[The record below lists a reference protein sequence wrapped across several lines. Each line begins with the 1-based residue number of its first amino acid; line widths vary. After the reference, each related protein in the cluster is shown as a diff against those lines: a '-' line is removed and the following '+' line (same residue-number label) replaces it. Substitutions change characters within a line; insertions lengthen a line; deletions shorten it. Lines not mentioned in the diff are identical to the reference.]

1 MGNVFAYTRVST
13 VKQGEKGVSLQEQ
26 KDAILR
32 YAHQHGLEIVRW
44 FEERESAAK
53 TGRPAFMQM
62 LQLLRIKVA
71 SGVIIHKIDRSARN
85 LEDWADVSKLADA
98 GVAIHFAN
106 ESVDLGTVS
115 GRLSADIQAVVAS
128 HYSRN
133 LREEAK
139 KGIYGRL
146 KQGFYPFRA
155 PIGYTDQGAAKLK
168 LPDPVMAPL
177 VQETFELYGAGTLPL
192 MQLADH
198 MYERGLRNRR
208 GGHVTVNGLSTMLN
222 NPFYIGIMRIK
233 RTGQDFSGNHVSLVS
248 RELFERVQALLLG
261 KTVDRVARHSFLF
274 SRLVRC
280 ASCHYSLIGERRKGH
295 TYYRCHN
302 RPFKTPPVCQKTFI
316 KEEQLESAVQ
326 GIFEK
331 LTLSEAE
338 VDYFREWIAEY
349 RLHAGAKRDEEKRA
363 ATLQLDLLRAR
374 KNRLTDL
381 LIDGSVEQTLFD
393 EKQKALVWEESQLK
407 QKVARLDAGCDDAL
421 KQMENTVGLAK
432 DASLLYKQ
440 ANLERKRELL
450 RILLSDLT
458 ASGENISAALTIPFT
473 LIVESANTS
482 CGGPYRETCRT
493 LGVLLE
499 QLHKQLAKA
508 DTDTRP

>member
-26 KDAILR
+26 KEAILR
-32 YAHQHGLEIVRW
+32 YAQQHGLEIIRW

-53 TGRPAFMQM
+53 RGRPAFTQM
-62 LQLLRIKVA
+62 LQLLHIKVA
-71 SGVIIHKIDRSARN
+71 QGVVIHKIDRSARN

-106 ESVDLGTVS
+106 EGVDLATVS

-155 PIGYTDQGAAKLK
+155 PIGYIDQGAAKLK

-177 VQETFELYGAGTLPL
+177 VQEIFELYGSGKFPL
-192 MQLADH
+192 MQLTEH
-198 MYERGLRNRR
+198 MYERGLRNRH
-208 GGHVTVNGLSTMLN
+208 GGPVTMKGISTILN
-222 NPFYIGIMRIK
+222 NPFYIGVMRIK
-233 RTGQDFSGNHVSLVS
+233 KTGQDFSGNHVSLVS
-248 RELFERVQALLLG
+248 RELFERVQALLNG

-302 RPFKTPPVCQKTFI
+302 RPFKSPPVCPRTFI
-316 KEEQLESAVQ
+316 KEEQLENAVQ
-326 GIFEK
+326 SIFDT
-331 LTLSEAE
+331 LTLSKAE
-338 VDYFREWIAEY
+338 VDYMREWIAEY
-349 RLHAGAKRDEEKRA
+349 RLNAAAKREDEKRA
-363 ATLQLDLLRAR
+363 VTLQREALRAR
-374 KNRLTDL
+374 KSRLTDL
-381 LIDGSVEQTLFD
+381 FLDGSVDHATFD
-393 EKQKALVWEESQLK
+393 EKQKSLVWDEAQLN
-407 QKVARLDAGCDDAL
+407 QKVAGLNAGCEDSL
-421 KQMENTVGLAK
+421 KQIENTVGLAK
-432 DASLLYKQ
+432 DTPLLYKQ

-458 ASGENISAALTIPFT
+458 ASGENISTTLSIPFT
-473 LIVESANTS
+473 MIVESANTS
-482 CGGPYRETCRT
+482 YGGPYRRTCRT
-493 LGVLLE
+493 MDNIMNEILRYIL
-499 QLHKQLAKA
+499 KA
-508 DTDTRP
+508 GSRAWK